1 MGIQKDLGM
10 KGNDFSW
17 MATAFFIGFGIA
29 EFPQGALVQRYP
41 VSKVLSANVFLWG
54 VILCCSAACVNF
66 AGILAC
72 RIALGVCEAVIGPA
86 LIMITST
93 WYTKDQSTPRYG
105 LWYCGLGTGQIIGGI
120 ISFGA
125 QHAPASLSFAGW
137 RIMFVCVGVAN
148 IIAAFLCLTLLPST
162 ASAAP
167 FLSAAEK
174 ALIARRLAA
183 DRAGTGAK
191 VFSRRGAV
199 SVFADAQTW
208 LLALLALLTTTPS
221 GVITT
226 YSSILIKDFG
236 YTPKQSALLN
246 TPSGLISITATLL
259 TTFSIV
265 RGWQRTTA
273 IALIL
278 LPALLGAGLMSFLPG
293 NKPGSLA
300 GIYLVN
306 CTTAPLVLVY
316 ALVGANYHL
325 AGGYTKKVTAAAVV
339 LVSFS
344 LGNVVGPQTFQ
355 ARDAPSYL
363 PAKVAVLAVE
373 AAAVVVALALRAL
386 YVWRNRRADRE
397 GDGPAGCG
405 VERRA
410 WRKGR
415 RGAMAGGDEM
425 DAGFRYVL

>member
-1 MGIQKDLGM
+1 MQ
-10 KGNDFSW
+10 
-17 MATAFFIGFGIA
+17 
-29 EFPQGALVQRYP
+29 QYP

-54 VILCCSAACVNF
+54 VILCCSAACTNF

-120 ISFGA
+120 ISFAA
-125 QHAPASLSFAGW
+125 QHAPAGLSFAGW
-137 RIMFVCVGVAN
+137 RIMFVCVGAAN
-148 IIAAFLCLTLLPST
+148 IVAAILCLTLLPST

-167 FLSAAEK
+167 FLSATER
-174 ALIARRLAA
+174 ALVARRLAA

-191 VFSRRGAV
+191 VFSWRGAV

-246 TPSGLISITATLL
+246 TPSGLVSITATLL

-355 ARDAPSYL
+355 ARDAPGYL
-363 PAKVAVLAVE
+363 PAKVTVLAVE
-373 AAAVVVALALRAL
+373 AAAVVVALALRTL
-386 YVWRNRRADRE
+386 YVWRNRRADGE
-397 GDGPAGCG
+397 GDGPAGCV

-410 WRKGR
+410 WK
-415 RGAMAGGDEM
+415 RGTGGDEM
-425 DAGFRYVL
+425 DGGFRYVL